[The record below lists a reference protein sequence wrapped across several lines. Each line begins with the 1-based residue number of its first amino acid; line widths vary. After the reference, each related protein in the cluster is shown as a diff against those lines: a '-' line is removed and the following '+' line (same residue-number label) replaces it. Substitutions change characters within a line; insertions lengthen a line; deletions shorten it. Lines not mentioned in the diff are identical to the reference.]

1 MLASQAY
8 LQSDVWQHL
17 PKSETDM
24 TSDAQILASSASAR
38 ETSRG
43 AGGSS
48 PLASTP
54 GGAVGSSPVPDTAD
68 PRRWLTL
75 LILLLAA
82 FMNLLDGNYE

>member
-1 MLASQAY
+1 
-8 LQSDVWQHL
+8 
-17 PKSETDM
+17 M

-48 PLASTP
+48 PLASTARGAGGRP
-54 GGAVGSSPVPDTAD
+54 PGSHSGGAVGSSPLPDTAD
-68 PRRWLTL
+68 PPCWLTL

-82 FMNLLDGNYE
+82 S